1 MTRPFFAKD
10 RISHFDI
17 LEKHAQE
24 AIHRMK
30 IRLREGFPVDFQ
42 DVASRFTLDSATEFL
57 FGKEVRTLSAGIV
70 YPPSSPLSKDP
81 VFLNHPANRFIRAF
95 LGSQVATSLRTNYGS
110 SWHFTEF
117 WKNKVEEH
125 MKVCFEFIDPIIA
138 DTLAKKRERGHI
150 GLGAQNTMKEV
161 KEEETLL
168 GHLVNYTEGC
178 DLHFHKV
185 IL

>member
-10 RISHFDI
+10 RVSHFDI
-17 LEKHAQE
+17 FEKYAQE

-42 DVASRFTLDSATEFL
+42 NVASRFTLDSATEFL
-57 FGKEVRTLSAGIV
+57 FGEEARPLSTGIV

-81 VFLNHPANRFIRAF
+81 VFLNHPANRFIRA
-95 LGSQVATSLRTNYGS
+95 LQESQVATAQRTNYGS
-110 SWHFTEF
+110 SWYFTEF

-138 DTLAKKRERGHI
+138 DTLAQKCEKGYV
-150 GLGAQNTMKEV
+150 GLGA
-161 KEEETLL
+161 
-168 GHLVNYTEGC
+168 
-178 DLHFHKV
+178 
-185 IL
+185 